1 WSTLESNPVGCTVH
15 LVDEGIDTGDI
26 LVVEQVDTKRAGSV
40 AELRDLVDQEQID
53 LLGRVVRFVVATGS
67 LPPRRSQRLDE
78 GRQYYRMHDDLK
90 AVLQASLT
98 AESRAR
104 SLEHPG

>member
-1 WSTLESNPVGCTVH
+1 MTPIAFPFTLLRS
-15 LVDEGIDTGDI
+15 DI
-26 LVVEQVDTKRAGSV
+26 LAVEQVDTKRASFL
-40 AELRDLVDQEQID
+40 ADLRDLVDQAQID

-78 GRQYYRMHDDLK
+78 GRQYFRMHDDLK